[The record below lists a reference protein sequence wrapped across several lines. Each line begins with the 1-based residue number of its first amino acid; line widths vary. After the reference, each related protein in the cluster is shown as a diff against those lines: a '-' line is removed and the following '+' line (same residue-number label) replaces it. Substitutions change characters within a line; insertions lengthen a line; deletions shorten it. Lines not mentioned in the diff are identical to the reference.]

1 MQTRMMNTMH
11 SNTNKRKIQKCS
23 FYITSCNTFTTHIFS
38 QHHAH
43 TYKHTYKYNPPKLT
57 NIKPFK
63 FKYYFQKIPSCMRRQ
78 PYLFGLVVFSKV
90 TQYFILND
98 VFTLGKYDLE
108 HCYPTDKL
116 MSHQLQ
122 MQNIYLCLHSKLKM
136 KLVIEPIIIRIAK
149 QSEEEE
155 KDPTTTF

>member
-1 MQTRMMNTMH
+1 
-11 SNTNKRKIQKCS
+11 
-23 FYITSCNTFTTHIFS
+23 
-38 QHHAH
+38 
-43 TYKHTYKYNPPKLT
+43 
-57 NIKPFK
+57 
-63 FKYYFQKIPSCMRRQ
+63 MRRQ

-98 VFTLGKYDLE
+98 VFTLGKYD
-108 HCYPTDKL
+108 DKL

>member
-1 MQTRMMNTMH
+1 MFDTYSSKA
-11 SNTNKRKIQKCS
+11 SN
-23 FYITSCNTFTTHIFS
+23 
-38 QHHAH
+38 
-43 TYKHTYKYNPPKLT
+43 
-57 NIKPFK
+57 
-63 FKYYFQKIPSCMRRQ
+63 MR
-78 PYLFGLVVFSKV
+78 
-90 TQYFILND
+90 N
-98 VFTLGKYDLE
+98 
-108 HCYPTDKL
+108 PTDKL

>member
-1 MQTRMMNTMH
+1 MHEKAALSIWIGCLYLWRMSRFIENP
-11 SNTNKRKIQKCS
+11 
-23 FYITSCNTFTTHIFS
+23 
-38 QHHAH
+38 
-43 TYKHTYKYNPPKLT
+43 TY
-57 NIKPFK
+57 
-63 FKYYFQKIPSCMRRQ
+63 
-78 PYLFGLVVFSKV
+78 
-90 TQYFILND
+90 
-98 VFTLGKYDLE
+98 
-108 HCYPTDKL
+108 KL

>member
-1 MQTRMMNTMH
+1 MFHN
-11 SNTNKRKIQKCS
+11 
-23 FYITSCNTFTTHIFS
+23 
-38 QHHAH
+38 
-43 TYKHTYKYNPPKLT
+43 
-57 NIKPFK
+57 
-63 FKYYFQKIPSCMRRQ
+63 
-78 PYLFGLVVFSKV
+78 
-90 TQYFILND
+90 
-98 VFTLGKYDLE
+98 
-108 HCYPTDKL
+108 PTDKL

>member
-1 MQTRMMNTMH
+1 
-11 SNTNKRKIQKCS
+11 
-23 FYITSCNTFTTHIFS
+23 
-38 QHHAH
+38 
-43 TYKHTYKYNPPKLT
+43 
-57 NIKPFK
+57 
-63 FKYYFQKIPSCMRRQ
+63 MRRQ
-78 PYLFGLVVFSKV
+78 SYLFVPKI

-98 VFTLGKYDLE
+98 VFTLYKYDN
-108 HCYPTDKL
+108 KS